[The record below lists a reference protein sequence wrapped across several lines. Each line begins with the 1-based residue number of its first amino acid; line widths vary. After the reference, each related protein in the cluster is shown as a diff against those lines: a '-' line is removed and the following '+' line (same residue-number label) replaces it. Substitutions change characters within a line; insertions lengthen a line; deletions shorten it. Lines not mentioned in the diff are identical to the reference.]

1 MTVRRR
7 LHSLHGKSSTRAA
20 IPRKILASLFDN
32 TNNISLAHMRLARYF
47 SGSIRTRT
55 RLDRVLALLAM
66 LLLTLQLLSSGQHK
80 DDHVGYSDDCASCFF
95 AHHLPSSL
103 PDVNPSLVPVTAAL
117 SYRLLRFVIQQAPTR
132 ISFLIPCSQAPPRA

>member
-1 MTVRRR
+1 M
-7 LHSLHGKSSTRAA
+7 S
-20 IPRKILASLFDN
+20 RKIPASFFDN
-32 TNNISLAHMRLARYF
+32 TNNNVSLAHMRLARYF
-47 SGSIRTRT
+47 SGSIRTKT

-80 DDHVGYSDDCASCFF
+80 DDHVGYSDNCSSCFF

-103 PDVNPSLVPVTAAL
+103 PDVNPGPVPVTATL
-117 SYRLLRFVIQQAPTR
+117 SYRLLRFAIHQAPTR